1 MRFFQIAVALLF
13 ALTATSTAIL
23 LVVTITDPPASPVL
37 IAARLVI
44 VALIVLG
51 WVRIYQLLRR
61 L

>member
-1 MRFFQIAVALLF
+1 MRVFQIAVAFVF
-13 ALTATSTAIL
+13 ALTATSTTIL